1 MHKYIFNRL
10 LQLIPVLLG
19 VVFIVFTIM
28 YITPGDPALILLG
41 EQAPEHQVKQL
52 RREMGLHLPFFQQF
66 LNYLTDVIQGDFGYS
81 LTTGRPVLVEIMARF
96 PNTLVLS
103 TGAIFLAVIIGIPAG
118 IISAVRQN
126 SAIDNVTMVGALL
139 GVSLPNFWQGMMAIL
154 LFSVLFP
161 IFPSSGFDTWQHAVL
176 PIVTLGTSSAGLI
189 TRMTRSSMLEV
200 LRQDY
205 IRTAK
210 AKGLN
215 ERTVIVKHA
224 LKNALIP
231 VVTVIGLQ
239 FGFLLGG
246 AVLTETIF
254 SIPGLG
260 RLIVDSIREQNFTV
274 VQGGV
279 LFIAIV
285 FSLVNL
291 LVDIFYAFLDPRIK
305 AQYQ

>member
-41 EQAPEHQVKQL
+41 EQAPEHQVEQL
-52 RREMGLHLPFFQQF
+52 RQEMGLHLPFFQQF
-66 LNYLTDVIQGDFGYS
+66 FNYLTDIIQGDFGFS
-81 LTTGRPVLVEIMARF
+81 LTTGRPVITEIMARF
-96 PNTLVLS
+96 PNTLILS
-103 TGAIFLAVIIGIPAG
+103 AGAIILAVIIGIPAG

-126 SAIDNVTMVGALL
+126 TTIDNVTMVGALL

-154 LFSVLFP
+154 LFAVVFP
-161 IFPSSGFDTWQHAVL
+161 IFPSSGFDTWMHAVL